1 MSAAKS
7 DPDQHTRRDFM
18 GISLLGLAG
27 MAYAR
32 PAKEV
37 DVDAIPL
44 VEMHGHISTDQG
56 MDLVRQERL
65 SYVLIMSQPYQLPWI
80 DEHKDV
86 AGACV
91 WLTPTDR
98 DHLAIAEKALKEYPQ
113 IVKGFKLH
121 PAGGRYRV
129 SYDLLAGLFELA
141 NSKGLMIQSHTEKES
156 CNAALFQP
164 LLAKFPQT
172 TLLLIHGYPAEET
185 FALVNAY
192 PNVYVDNSYTAW
204 GEKYQQ
210 AALKAIGKRKILY
223 GIDSPEGFPTEGG
236 SLRPHY
242 RQAAREIAA
251 FYRWDLDVISHVFY
265 RNAQRILKMT
275 FRLPPKSAST
285 PRGQGRSDGDTAMR
299 MNAFAGVAADFKP
312 APTTRGES

>member
-1 MSAAKS
+1 MNME
-7 DPDQHTRRDFM
+7 QHTRREFM
-18 GISLLGLAG
+18 GLSLLAG

-32 PAKEV
+32 GNREA

-65 SYVLIMSQPYQLPWI
+65 SYILIMSQPYQLPWI
-80 DEHKDV
+80 AKYGDW

-91 WLTPTDR
+91 WLNPTDR
-98 DHLAIAEKALKEYPQ
+98 DHLEIAEKALKEYPQ

-121 PAGGRYRV
+121 PPSARYRV

-141 NSKGLMIQSHTEKES
+141 NAKGLMIQSHTEREW

-164 LLAKFPQT
+164 LMAKVPQT
-172 TLLLIHGYPAEET
+172 TLLLIHGYPADET

-210 AALKAIGKRKILY
+210 AALKAIGRRKIVY
-223 GIDSPEGFPTEGG
+223 GIDSPEGFPTGG
-236 SLRPHY
+236 GRVLPHY

-251 FYRWDLDVISHVFY
+251 FYRQDLDVISHVFY
-265 RNAQRILKMT
+265 RNAERILTMT
-275 FRLPPKSAST
+275 FRVPPKGAST
-285 PRGQGRSDGDTAMR
+285 PHGQGRFDGGIEVR
-299 MNAFAGVAADFKP
+299 MNAMVARHAVP
-312 APTTRGES
+312 LRTR

>member
-1 MSAAKS
+1 MKGTNME
-7 DPDQHTRRDFM
+7 QHTRRGFI
-18 GISLLGLAG
+18 GLSLAGLAG

-32 PAKEV
+32 GHKEV

-65 SYVLIMSQPYQLPWI
+65 SYILIMSYPYQLSWI
-80 DEHKDV
+80 AKHKDV

-91 WLTPTDR
+91 WLNPTES
-98 DHLAIAEKALKEYPQ
+98 DHLAVAEKALKEYPE

-121 PAGGRYRV
+121 PPGGRYRV

-141 NSKGLMIQSHTEKES
+141 NTRGLMIQSHTEKDW

-164 LLAKFPQT
+164 LMARFPQT

-204 GEKYQQ
+204 GENYQQ

-223 GIDSPEGFPTEGG
+223 GIDSPEGFPTGG
-236 SLRPHY
+236 GRLLPHY
-242 RQAAREIAA
+242 RQAAREMAA
-251 FYRWDLDVISHVFY
+251 FYRQDLDVISYVFY
-265 RNAQRILKMT
+265 RNAQRILRMEC
-275 FRLPPKSAST
+275 RLPKERLST
-285 PRGQGRSDGDTAMR
+285 M
-299 MNAFAGVAADFKP
+299 
-312 APTTRGES
+312 